1 MRCLCVMMSIC
12 FCVIRSEYSPIASKR
27 IKSIIDSL
35 TLEVFKYACRGFYEN
50 HKFLFTLLL
59 PLKIGLQNESISPQE
74 FQTLVKGGAAWD
86 LKNAPPKTSKW
97 ITDVTWLNLY
107 ELKRLKQFSQI
118 MDQVRF
124 SSVRPWTRCGSVLSD
139 RGPGE
144 VQFYQTVD
152 QVWFSSVRPWTR

>member
-1 MRCLCVMMSIC
+1 M
-12 FCVIRSEYSPIASKR
+12 FDHRSEYSPIASKR
-27 IKSIIDSL
+27 IKSIIECL
-35 TLEVFKYACRGFYEN
+35 TLEVFKYSCRGFYEN

-59 PLKIGLQNESISPQE
+59 PLKIGLQDETISPQE

-118 MDQVRF
+118 MDQVGIHWGKGRKYF
-124 SSVRPWTRCGSVLSD
+124 VITNLN
-139 RGPGE
+139 
-144 VQFYQTVD
+144 
-152 QVWFSSVRPWTR
+152 